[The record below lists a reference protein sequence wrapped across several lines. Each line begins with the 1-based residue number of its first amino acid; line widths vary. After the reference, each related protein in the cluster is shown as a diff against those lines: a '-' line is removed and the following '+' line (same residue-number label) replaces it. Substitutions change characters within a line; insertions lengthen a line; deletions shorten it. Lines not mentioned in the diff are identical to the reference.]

1 MNVRKTA
8 IGFALISTSYWMMVQ
23 GLWSFVI
30 EVQLVVPSWQKW
42 LSGSLPP
49 MIYAVFCLFFC
60 NRLARAMGLAARQQT
75 FQ

>member
-1 MNVRKTA
+1 MNIRKTA
-8 IGFALISTSYWMMVQ
+8 IGFALISTLYWMVVQ

-30 EVQLVVPSWQKW
+30 DAQPVVPSWQKW

-49 MIYAVFCLFFC
+49 MIYAIFCLSFC
-60 NRLARAMGLAARQQT
+60 HRLARAMGLIARQQT